1 MLPHHHDDDPVPGT
15 VYLVDVN
22 GQATSDLH
30 DASHKDILLV
40 PRPSSDPNDPLNWS
54 RGHKLLAV
62 SMAYLYVFGTGIAT
76 SLQYSVLADIMAD
89 TGISTANLVEGTGV
103 MFLFFGWACLIW
115 QPIALT
121 YGRRGVYIIT
131 TLLTIPLMVWTAYS
145 SSSPEWFAHRVLQGI
160 VVSPI
165 ESLCEVTV
173 LDLYFAHNRGSYMG
187 LYVFILFGS
196 NFLAPLVA
204 G

>member
-121 YGRRGVYIIT
+121 YSRRRVYINVAHY
-131 TLLTIPLMVWTAYS
+131 PLD
-145 SSSPEWFAHRVLQGI
+145 G
-160 VVSPI
+160 
-165 ESLCEVTV
+165 
-173 LDLYFAHNRGSYMG
+173 LDGVF
-187 LYVFILFGS
+187 VFIARVVRASRSSGNCGLS
-196 NFLAPLVA
+196 H
-204 G
+204 